1 MIRRVLVVLSVAACT
16 LVGLSPVGPAAAEPT
31 VTLGRTGGS
40 MPSTCGGAPDLEIFQ
55 LSTAAGIP
63 TTAPFAG
70 VVTSWSFLAST
81 QNTVLTLRVFRH
93 VSASTFTAV
102 ADGGPLQTVP
112 AGTGLHTYPT
122 RIPVQRGDFIGL
134 RATQGGCAAQTGNT
148 NDTALFR
155 ADTATPVGSSGTY
168 DAATPG
174 FIENIAATLEPDADA
189 DGFGDVSQDQCP
201 SLASTQGRCDT
212 AAPETTITKK
222 PKARSGVSTVVFA
235 SSETGSTFSCA
246 LDGKAAR
253 PCSSP
258 VSFVCLKPGKHTF
271 SVVATDA
278 AGNVDASPA
287 TKKFR
292 LKRDRRGC

>member
-1 MIRRVLVVLSVAACT
+1 MIRRVLVLLSVAACT
-16 LVGLSPVGPAAAEPT
+16 LVGLSPAGSAAPEPT

-40 MPSTCGGAPDLEIFQ
+40 MPFSCGSGGDQEVFQ

-93 VSASTFTAV
+93 VSSSTFTVV
-102 ADGGPLQTVP
+102 ADGGPLQTIP
-112 AGTGLHTYPT
+112 PDSGLHTYPT

-134 RATQGGCAAQTGNT
+134 RSTTGGCAAQTANP
-148 NDTALFR
+148 NDTTLVR
-155 ADTATPVGSSGTY
+155 GGTPTPVGGSDTY
-168 DAATPG
+168 TAGNAG

-235 SSETGSTFSCA
+235 SSEAGSTFSCA
-246 LDGKAAR
+246 LDGKQAK

-258 VSFVCLKPGKHTF
+258 VSFVCLKPGKHTVT
-271 SVVATDA
+271 VVATDA

-287 TKKFR
+287 TRKFR